1 VESLAGIMGGDK
13 TSVTD
18 DTKNV
23 YVEAAFWWP
32 EAVAGRSRRFNF
44 STDAGYRFERGVD
57 PALTV
62 GHIEHITQLI
72 IEICGGEAG
81 PMDDH
86 IVSLPERKPVTLRVD
101 RAAKVIGMP
110 VTQEQAAGVMK
121 RLGLRYTEGDG
132 VLHVTPPS
140 WRFDIQ
146 IEEDLIE
153 EVIRVL
159 GYDKLP
165 DTPPVAPITA
175 HVRSETQRGVH
186 ALRRRAA
193 DLDYVETINFSF
205 VEERWESELAGNKD
219 PIKLLNPIASPLSVM
234 RSSLFGSLVNV
245 LRYNLARKATRVRVF
260 EVGRVFK
267 RDANT
272 KDGELSVNGIHQPM
286 RLGGLAYGS
295 ADSQQW
301 GSKER
306 QVDFF
311 DVKGDIEALFAPK
324 RVSFVADSHPALHP
338 GRSARIELDGKPVGF
353 VGELHPRW
361 RQGYELPSAPVLFE
375 IELSALLARDLPKFE
390 PVPRHQ
396 SVWRDIAVI
405 AKESVSHDALIQAI
419 EAAPTTL
426 VRSAQLFDI
435 YKPAAPTA
443 EIAAGERSMAVRLEL
458 LDDENMLTDERIEAA
473 VAQVLN
479 SVATRLG
486 GRLRG

>member
-1 VESLAGIMGGDK
+1 
-13 TSVTD
+13 
-18 DTKNV
+18 
-23 YVEAAFWWP
+23 
-32 EAVAGRSRRFNF
+32 
-44 STDAGYRFERGVD
+44 
-57 PALTV
+57 
-62 GHIEHITQLI
+62 
-72 IEICGGEAG
+72 
-81 PMDDH
+81 
-86 IVSLPERKPVTLRVD
+86 
-101 RAAKVIGMP
+101 
-110 VTQEQAAGVMK
+110 
-121 RLGLRYTEGDG
+121 
-132 VLHVTPPS
+132 
-140 WRFDIQ
+140 
-146 IEEDLIE
+146 
-153 EVIRVL
+153 
-159 GYDKLP
+159 
-165 DTPPVAPITA
+165 
-175 HVRSETQRGVH
+175 
-186 ALRRRAA
+186 
-193 DLDYVETINFSF
+193 
-205 VEERWESELAGNKD
+205 
-219 PIKLLNPIASPLSVM
+219 
-234 RSSLFGSLVNV
+234 
-245 LRYNLARKATRVRVF
+245 
-260 EVGRVFK
+260 
-267 RDANT
+267 
-272 KDGELSVNGIHQPM
+272 M

-311 DVKGDIEALFAPK
+311 DVKGDIEALFAPE

-375 IELSALLARDLPKFE
+375 IELSALLARELPKFE